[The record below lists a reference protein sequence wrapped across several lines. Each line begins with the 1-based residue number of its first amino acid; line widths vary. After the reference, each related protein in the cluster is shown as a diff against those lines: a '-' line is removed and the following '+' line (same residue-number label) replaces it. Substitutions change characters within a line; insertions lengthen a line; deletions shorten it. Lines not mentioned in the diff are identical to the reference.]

1 MPSRSPSG
9 SSFVEQ
15 LKKTIKLIPTYN
27 EKENIAS
34 LSEAIFDLYP
44 ETSVL
49 VLDDNSPDGTAVEGD
64 KIQAKFTNFSVHRRT
79 GPRGFGRSY
88 LDGFK
93 RVINDGRY
101 DYVVMMDADFSHDPK
116 EIRAMVSSLA
126 DYDLVI
132 GSRYVPNGKIKNWN
146 WRRKLL
152 SRFANFYVRK
162 ILGTPIKDMTTGFM
176 CLRKNILRSLDLNS
190 IHSDGYA
197 FLVELK
203 YRLHKNG
210 FSYLEHPITF
220 KERREGQSKM
230 SSKVIWE
237 SVWMPWRLRFKSQN
251 RARAR
256 LI

>member
-1 MPSRSPSG
+1 MQR
-9 SSFVEQ
+9 V
-15 LKKTIKLIPTYN
+15 IKLIPTYN

-34 LSEAIFDLYP
+34 LAEAIFGLYP

-49 VLDDNSPDGTAVEGD
+49 ILDDNSPDGTAAEGD
-64 KIQAKFTNFSVHRRT
+64 KIQAKFANFAVHRRT

-88 LDGFK
+88 LDGFSK
-93 RVINDGRY
+93 ILNDSRY
-101 DYVVMMDADFSHDPK
+101 DFVVMMDADFSHDPK
-116 EIRAMVSSLA
+116 EIGAMVNSLVS
-126 DYDLVI
+126 YDMVI
-132 GSRYVPNGKIKNWN
+132 GSRYVPSGEIENWS
-146 WRRKLL
+146 WKRKLL

-176 CLRKNILRSLDLNS
+176 CLRKNILNSLDLDS

-210 FSYLEHPITF
+210 FSFIEHPITF

-237 SVWMPWRLRFKSQN
+237 SIWLPWKLRFTRSNNWQSKLPPSG
-251 RARAR
+251 
-256 LI
+256 I